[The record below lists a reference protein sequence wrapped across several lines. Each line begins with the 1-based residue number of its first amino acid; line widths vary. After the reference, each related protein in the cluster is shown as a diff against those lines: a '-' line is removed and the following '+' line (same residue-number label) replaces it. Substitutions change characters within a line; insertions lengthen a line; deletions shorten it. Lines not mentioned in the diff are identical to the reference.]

1 MGACTAFRFR
11 GCTEPRRVRGPKR
24 FDDLRLRFAER
35 SACLEMLGEKLRGHL
50 FLLLHGGAGPQSV
63 SAFADRLAETKPA
76 RVITPTHPG
85 FGGTSRPEALDS
97 IRGLAA
103 L

>member
-1 MGACTAFRFR
+1 MTISSSHTVAVDGIGKVEVAVTER
-11 GCTEPRRVRGPKR
+11 G
-24 FDDLRLRFAER
+24 D
-35 SACLEMLGEKLRGHL
+35 GHL